1 VSRPTFALLLIS
13 SVALTSLAVA
23 ASPLAD
29 PSRPAADV
37 ARDANRKPAEM
48 LAFGKVKPGQ
58 IIVDM
63 LPGGGY
69 FTRIFSAATGAKGKV
84 VALIPAAFA
93 ARRPEAVTA
102 LTKLTEEKGRS
113 NVTVTVGDI
122 TKPVEAD
129 GVSLVWTAQ
138 NYHDLHGPTQ
148 PADMLAK
155 VNAAAFASLKPGGYY
170 VVVDHAAAAG
180 SGLRDVNT
188 LHRIDPVT
196 VKAEVVAAG
205 FIFDG
210 ESKVLANSADTHL
223 LNVFDPALR
232 GHTDQFVF
240 RFRKP
245 KK

>member
-1 VSRPTFALLLIS
+1 MSRPFFALALIS
-13 SVALTSLAVA
+13 SVALTGLAIA

-29 PSRPAADV
+29 PSRPAEDV

-48 LAFGKVKPGQ
+48 LTFAKVKPGQ

-63 LPGGGY
+63 LPGNGY
-69 FTRIFSAATGAKGKV
+69 FTRIFSAATGPKGKV
-84 VALIPAAFA
+84 VALIPASFA
-93 ARRPEAVTA
+93 ARRPEGVAA
-102 LTKLTEEKGRS
+102 LKKLTEEAGRS

-122 TKPVEAD
+122 TKPVEAE
-129 GVSLVWTAQ
+129 GVGLIWTAQ
-138 NYHDLHGPTQ
+138 NYHDLHNPSL
-148 PADMLAK
+148 PADTLSK
-155 VNAAAFASLKPGGYY
+155 VNGAAFASLKPGGYY
-170 VVVDHAAAAG
+170 VVLDHAASAG

-188 LHRIDPVT
+188 LHRIDPAT
-196 VKAEVVAAG
+196 VKAEVLAAG

-210 ESKVLANSADTHL
+210 ESTVLANAADTHT